1 VVPTLS
7 LELTEKAVRRE
18 VDYKIRIKKVKK
30 MRILETI
37 RIMRT
42 PTHRM
47 VSINRVVKRT
57 LTIKVRVSITKNIDS
72 IPLMRDNT
80 LTSP

>member
-1 VVPTLS
+1 MVPTLS

-18 VDYKIRIKKVKK
+18 VDYKIRMKK

-37 RIMRT
+37 RIMRI

-47 VSINRVVKRT
+47 VSVNRVVKRT
-57 LTIKVRVSITKNIDS
+57 PIIKVRVSITKNIDS